1 MQDPDG
7 IDINTKIFN
16 SVAEVFQ
23 KAQGS
28 YAGHRKHIAVL
39 KKIQSKAV
47 EQGYE
52 DAFNFWFDKLVT
64 KILPLKKN
72 EIIGDRIVKLVA
84 AFIASLERELILAKK
99 QNYKLTNDEEGI
111 FSRFVDQFIRHVLR
125 GVESPDK
132 NVRFRVLQLLA
143 VIMDNIGEIDE
154 SLFNLLILS
163 LNKRIYD
170 REPTVRIQAVFC
182 LTKFQDEEQTE
193 HLTELSDN
201 EENFEATRTLVASIQ
216 NDPSAEVRRAA
227 MLNLINDNNTR
238 PYILERARDVN
249 IVNRRLVYSR
259 ILKSMGRKC
268 FDDIEPHIFD
278 QLIEW
283 GLEDRELSV
292 RNACK
297 RLIAHDWLNALDGD
311 LIELLEKLDVSRSSV
326 CVKAIEALFSI
337 KARYII

>member
-16 SVAEVFQ
+16 SVTEVFQ

-154 SLFNLLILS
+154 SLFN
-163 LNKRIYD
+163 
-170 REPTVRIQAVFC
+170 C
-182 LTKFQDEEQTE
+182 L
-193 HLTELSDN
+193 
-201 EENFEATRTLVASIQ
+201 
-216 NDPSAEVRRAA
+216 
-227 MLNLINDNNTR
+227 
-238 PYILERARDVN
+238 
-249 IVNRRLVYSR
+249 
-259 ILKSMGRKC
+259 
-268 FDDIEPHIFD
+268 
-278 QLIEW
+278 
-283 GLEDRELSV
+283 
-292 RNACK
+292 
-297 RLIAHDWLNALDGD
+297 
-311 LIELLEKLDVSRSSV
+311 
-326 CVKAIEALFSI
+326 
-337 KARYII
+337 